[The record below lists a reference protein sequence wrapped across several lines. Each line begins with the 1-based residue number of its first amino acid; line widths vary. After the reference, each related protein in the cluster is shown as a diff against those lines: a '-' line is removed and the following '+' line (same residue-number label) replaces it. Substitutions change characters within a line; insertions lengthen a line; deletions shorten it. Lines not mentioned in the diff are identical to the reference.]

1 MPGGRPPMS
10 PVISAETFDAC
21 SFPLEPWWF
30 ERPKSIHGI
39 SHTRRVLIHA
49 AAIAPSAGLDPAEF
63 EALVRAVSW
72 HDIGR
77 THDGCDQLHGAK
89 SVTRIECLELAAGL
103 DAQIRDRVFFTVEL
117 HSISDGA
124 AVARAAALPDRDRD
138 SYLRVHWVLKDA
150 DGLDRVRIDD
160 LDTAQLRHPAARER
174 AGLAWKLLAE
184 LP

>member
-1 MPGGRPPMS
+1 MPDGHPPA
-10 PVISAETFDAC
+10 PPAISVATFDPY

-30 ERPKSIHGI
+30 ERPESIHGI
-39 SHTRRVLIHA
+39 SHTRRVLVHA
-49 AAIAPSAGLDPAEF
+49 AAIAPSAGLDPHEF

-89 SVTRIECLELAAGL
+89 SVARIGRFGLAESLEARV
-103 DAQIRDRVFFTVEL
+103 RDRVFFTVEL
-117 HSISDGA
+117 HSASDGA
-124 AVARAAALPDRDRD
+124 AVARAAALPACDRD

-174 AGLAWKLLAE
+174 ADLAWKLLAD